1 MQAEIRRALERDRCS
16 AIGFALGC
24 EVAGLFFRRLSLM
37 LVRPGARSAIAAQDA
52 NDARRCA
59 R

>member
-1 MQAEIRRALERDRCS
+1 MQAEIRHALERDRRNP
-16 AIGFALGC
+16 IGFALGC
-24 EVAGLFFRRLSLM
+24 GVAGLYLRRLSLK
-37 LVRPGARSAIAAQDA
+37 LVGAGARSSIAAQDA